1 MDVFGLNYTLAED
14 VNGPLLAVVLT
25 LELIAALVTNT
36 IVLAATLS
44 QQKSLKLPSTI
55 LFTSLIM
62 IHYVMA
68 FIYILSWLISVIS
81 GGWIFG
87 TSEEE
92 KEATCNAA
100 GFVVCYSL
108 SVINATLTAISV
120 DRWLFIV
127 KPNFYKQY
135 MKPKVTLVLVLSIWI
150 FSGLTFITT
159 FFGIGGFVFTTLGS
173 CGPKFK
179 DETGFTI
186 LLLAIFFPEISIV
199 IVTSVWTYCFTKKF
213 IREHA
218 QLAENNVYVSKN
230 RRLTGIFGL
239 MLIAY
244 VICYVPSLI
253 PIILN
258 QFHDVPAMW
267 IAFGLVCILAMTF
280 INPIIQSFFRR
291 EVKEEIKKFCNII
304 KCCPHRSNAIMAG

>member
-1 MDVFGLNYTLAED
+1 MNVLGLNYTIAED
-14 VNGPLLAVVLT
+14 INRPLLAIVLT

-36 IVLAATLS
+36 IVLAVTLS
-44 QQKSLKLPSTI
+44 QHKSLKSPSTI

-62 IHYVMA
+62 IHYVIA
-68 FIYILSWLISVIS
+68 LIYIPSWLISVVS

-87 TSEEE
+87 TSNKE
-92 KEATCNAA
+92 KEATCNVA
-100 GFVVCYSL
+100 GFVACYSL

-127 KPNFYKQY
+127 KPNFHKQY
-135 MKPKVTLVLVLSIWI
+135 MKPKVALVLVLSIWI

-159 FFGIGGFVFTTLGS
+159 SFGIGRFVFTALGS

-199 IVTSVWTYCFTKKF
+199 TVTSLWTYCFTKKF
-213 IREHA
+213 IQEQA

-230 RRLTGIFGL
+230 RRITGIFGF

-244 VICYVPSLI
+244 VVCYVPSLI
-253 PIILN
+253 IIILN
-258 QFHDVPAMW
+258 QFHDVSVIW
-267 IAFGLVCILAMTF
+267 IGFGLLCILTMTF

-291 EVKEEIKKFCNII
+291 EVKEEIKKFCTII
-304 KCCPHRSNAIMAG
+304 KCLPHRSNTIMA